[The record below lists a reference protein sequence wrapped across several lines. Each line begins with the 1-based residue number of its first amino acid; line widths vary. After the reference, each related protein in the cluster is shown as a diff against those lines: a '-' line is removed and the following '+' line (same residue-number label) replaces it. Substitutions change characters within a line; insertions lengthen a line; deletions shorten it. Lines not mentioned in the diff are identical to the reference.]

1 MPGGMA
7 WYEDWFG
14 LDYLELYAHRDGDE
28 AERHAAFVGG
38 LMDPGPE
45 RVLDLACGA
54 GRHLAA
60 LRRRGVDAVGIDLS
74 LPLLA
79 LAAGLPC
86 SRGDMREL
94 PFAAGTFDW
103 VLNFFTSFGYFPTE
117 RENFRV
123 LEELV
128 RVLRPGGGFLMDL
141 LNRERAIAGLVGAET
156 QELGGR
162 AVRIDRWFDS
172 RTQRLEKRM
181 AWVDAGG
188 EHRFRESVRAYRREE
203 VEIGM
208 QWAGLEVTAVYGGFG
223 GEAWNPQAERLILV
237 GRRA

>member
-1 MPGGMA
+1 MA
-7 WYEDWFG
+7 WYEEWFG
-14 LDYLELYAHRDGDE
+14 LDYLELYAHRDADE
-28 AERHAAFVGG
+28 AERHAEFVRG
-38 LMDPGPE
+38 LVGSAPG

-60 LRRRGVDAVGIDLS
+60 LRRRDIAAVGIDLS

-79 LAAGLPC
+79 LAERLPR
-86 SRGDMREL
+86 SRGDMRAL
-94 PFAAGTFDW
+94 PFGGGTFDW
-103 VLNFFTSFGYFPTE
+103 VLNFFTSFGYFATE

-141 LNRERAIAGLVGAET
+141 LNRDRAIAALVPSQT

-162 AVRIDRWFDS
+162 PIAIERWFDA

-181 AWVDAGG
+181 AWNEDG
-188 EHRFRESVRAYRREE
+188 EERRYSESVRAYRREE

-208 QWAGLEVTAVYGGFG
+208 QWAGLEVTAVYGGFDG
-223 GEAWNPQAERLILV
+223 GLWTPESERLILV